1 MKLIRILSMA
11 SLLAIL
17 PAGIIGCGSDDTIS
31 TDDNKTLS
39 SLEITTGI
47 DTMTKGDSMQFT
59 AMARYADGTS
69 EDVSDSSGI
78 TWNTSEPENATVDE
92 DGMVTAVDEGTVD
105 ITATYEGKTAEES
118 FLVMP

>member
-1 MKLIRILSMA
+1 MLYSRRLYKESVPMKLITIVSMA

-17 PAGIIGCGSDDTIS
+17 PAGIGCDDTS
-31 TDDNKTLS
+31 TTSSNKTLS
-39 SLEITTGI
+39 ELEITTGI

-69 EDVSDSSGI
+69 EDVSKSSGI

-92 DGMVTAVDEGTVD
+92 NGMVTAVDEGPV
-105 ITATYEGKTAEES
+105 
-118 FLVMP
+118 